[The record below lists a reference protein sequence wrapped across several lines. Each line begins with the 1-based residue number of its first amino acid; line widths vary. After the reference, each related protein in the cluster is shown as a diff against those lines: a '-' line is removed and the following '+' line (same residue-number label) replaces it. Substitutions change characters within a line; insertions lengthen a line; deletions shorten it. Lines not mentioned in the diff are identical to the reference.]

1 MMATFSVTENTN
13 RNSPSPTMATAGQL
27 LTTGGTATI
36 TVVANASGQTLL
48 VQPTTI
54 VNTSP
59 PRHTILK
66 QVGEIVIISFLI
78 ASVLFEK

>member
-1 MMATFSVTENTN
+1 
-13 RNSPSPTMATAGQL
+13 MATAGQL
-27 LTTGGTATI
+27 LTTGGTTTI
-36 TVVANASGQTLL
+36 AVVANASGQTLL

-66 QVGEIVIISFLI
+66 QVSVRYGEKTVIILRKL
-78 ASVLFEK
+78 ASLGQ

>member
-1 MMATFSVTENTN
+1 MASFSVMDGSSDSSST
-13 RNSPSPTMATAGQL
+13 TMATAGQL
-27 LTTGGTATI
+27 LTTAGTATI
-36 TVVANASGQTLL
+36 TVVANANGQTLL

-66 QVGEIVIISFLI
+66 QVRKNVPAI
-78 ASVLFEK
+78 

>member
-1 MMATFSVTENTN
+1 MATFSVAENN
-13 RNSPSPTMATAGQL
+13 RDSSSPIMATAGQL
-27 LTTGGTATI
+27 LTSGGTATI

-66 QVGEIVIISFLI
+66 QVRHL
-78 ASVLFEK
+78 

>member
-1 MMATFSVTENTN
+1 MATFSVSEN
-13 RNSPSPTMATAGQL
+13 NSRPPSATMATAGQL
-27 LTTGGTATI
+27 LTSGGTATI

-59 PRHTILK
+59 PRHNILK
-66 QVGEIVIISFLI
+66 QVRKSANTFKVIM
-78 ASVLFEK
+78 

>member
-1 MMATFSVTENTN
+1 MATFSVAENPIN
-13 RNSPSPTMATAGQL
+13 PSPAMAAASQI
-27 LTTGGTATI
+27 LTSGGAATI
-36 TVVANASGQTLL
+36 TVVASGQTLL

-66 QVGEIVIISFLI
+66 QVRIF
-78 ASVLFEK
+78 ANRPK